1 MSLNEVWKRFKEKND
16 KNAKEELIVNY
27 VELVK
32 VICGRLYSNYSKY
45 LEFDELVSYGIIG
58 LIDAIDK
65 FDYKKEVKF
74 ETYGNIRIRGAI
86 IDQLRSMDWVP
97 RSTRQKFKMIE
108 SAIDRL
114 VEETGN
120 DFSEIDIAKKAG
132 MTVEE
137 VNNLLREMSTFSVL
151 SLEEKIEESNSNFEL
166 KSENKEF
173 SPEDNLLQDE
183 FKNSLVEVI
192 ESLPNKEQMVIKL
205 YYYSELT
212 YKEIANIM
220 GISESRISQIHSKA
234 ISKIKNSIEV
244 WLWRDIYGRNR
255 QGCNYWW

>member
-16 KNAKEELIVNY
+16 KQAKEELIIKY

-32 VICGRLYSNYSKY
+32 VICGRLYPNYSKY

-97 RSTRQKFKMIE
+97 RSTRQKFKQIE
-108 SAIDRL
+108 KAIDIL
-114 VEETGN
+114 VEEKGN
-120 DFSEIDIAKKAG
+120 DFTERDIAGK
-132 MTVEE
+132 VEMSLE
-137 VNNLLREMSTFSVL
+137 DVNELLAEMSTFSIL
-151 SLEEKIEESNSNFEL
+151 SLEEKIEDSNSNFEL
-166 KSENKEF
+166 RSDNKDF
-173 SPEDNLLQDE
+173 SPEDNFLQNE
-183 FKNSLVEVI
+183 FKNTLIKVI
-192 ESLPNKEQMVIKL
+192 ESLPTKEQMVVKL

-212 YKEIANIM
+212 YKEIASIM

-234 ISKIKNSIEV
+234 ISKLKNSIEV
-244 WLWRDIYGRNR
+244 
-255 QGCNYWW
+255 

>member
-16 KNAKEELIVNY
+16 KQAKEELIIKY

-32 VICGRLYSNYSKY
+32 VICGRLYPNYSKY

-97 RSTRQKFKMIE
+97 RSTRQKFKQIE
-108 SAIDRL
+108 KAIDIL
-114 VEETGN
+114 VEEKGN
-120 DFSEIDIAKKAG
+120 DFSDKDIAIK
-132 MTVEE
+132 VEMSVE
-137 VNNLLREMSTFSVL
+137 DVNELLAEMSTFSIL
-151 SLEEKIEESNSNFEL
+151 SLEEKIEDSNSNFEL
-166 KSENKEF
+166 KSNNKDF
-173 SPEDNLLQDE
+173 SPEDNLLNDE
-183 FKNSLVEVI
+183 FKNTLVGVI

-212 YKEIANIM
+212 YKEIASIM

-244 WLWRDIYGRNR
+244 
-255 QGCNYWW
+255 

>member
-16 KNAKEELIVNY
+16 KQANEVLIIKY

-32 VICGRLYSNYSKY
+32 VICGRLYPNYSKY

-97 RSTRQKFKMIE
+97 RSTRQKFKQIE
-108 SAIDRL
+108 KAIDIL
-114 VEETGN
+114 VEEKGN
-120 DFSEIDIAKKAG
+120 DFSDKDIAIK
-132 MTVEE
+132 VEMSVE
-137 VNNLLREMSTFSVL
+137 DVNELLAEMSTFSIL
-151 SLEEKIEESNSNFEL
+151 SLEEKIEDSNSNFEL
-166 KSENKEF
+166 KSNNKDF
-173 SPEDNLLQDE
+173 SPEDNLLNDE
-183 FKNSLVEVI
+183 FKNTLVGVI

-212 YKEIANIM
+212 YKEIASIM
-220 GISESRISQIHSKA
+220 GISESRISQIHSTA

-244 WLWRDIYGRNR
+244 
-255 QGCNYWW
+255 